1 MLSQY
6 SLTSM
11 PRGRSSGSGLVVL
24 SRVVGSAVPAVVAL
38 ASVVLSGCD
47 PGRPPPGAPVADYR
61 EPSLSERG
69 DWTLIESPDPAK
81 HLLVYGDPP
90 ADGLQLLFMGGRA
103 ATPLRNGG
111 AAWPDES
118 GARILVFDE
127 RGVVARVAQGALPD
141 ARNLTRPV
149 SVAVDGGSLLAIEA
163 DGQGLRFGDDGPEEW
178 VSYGVEAPA
187 FGGGVGA
194 MVAARSIF
202 EFHMAP
208 ARPRDPLLWIRD
220 GDTREMMPLGSPA
233 AAPDPFLGQ
242 LVNTGWTVATDDG
255 LVVFASALRR
265 ELVAFDSR
273 GDTTW
278 VSLWQPADS
287 VAPPSLD
294 VVDGS
299 MTPVFSVIQFGMV
312 TGPDGLIY
320 VLAATEPGGP
330 PDKVLVFDRE
340 GRFVRS
346 GRVSENDAIFADA
359 RGRIYGVPI
368 EDALS
373 RTGEPERAVFP
384 AFDLPLLGGIGRT
397 TLEAHRG
404 KVVVLNF
411 WASWCGPCRREMPLL
426 ATFANELDPDQ
437 AVLIGLIEDLDP
449 EDALAFL
456 EEIGGVGYPHGQ
468 GRGRLRNRYNYRG
481 LPYTVVLDRDLRV
494 IRGFYGFGS
503 SIDPIEKTVERELS
517 ADH

>member
-1 MLSQY
+1 M
-6 SLTSM
+6 
-11 PRGRSSGSGLVVL
+11 
-24 SRVVGSAVPAVVAL
+24 
-38 ASVVLSGCD
+38 
-47 PGRPPPGAPVADYR
+47 
-61 EPSLSERG
+61 
-69 DWTLIESPDPAK
+69 
-81 HLLVYGDPP
+81 
-90 ADGLQLLFMGGRA
+90 
-103 ATPLRNGG
+103 
-111 AAWPDES
+111 
-118 GARILVFDE
+118 
-127 RGVVARVAQGALPD
+127 
-141 ARNLTRPV
+141 
-149 SVAVDGGSLLAIEA
+149 
-163 DGQGLRFGDDGPEEW
+163 
-178 VSYGVEAPA
+178 
-187 FGGGVGA
+187 
-194 MVAARSIF
+194 
-202 EFHMAP
+202 
-208 ARPRDPLLWIRD
+208 
-220 GDTREMMPLGSPA
+220 
-233 AAPDPFLGQ
+233 
-242 LVNTGWTVATDDG
+242 
-255 LVVFASALRR
+255 
-265 ELVAFDSR
+265 
-273 GDTTW
+273 
-278 VSLWQPADS
+278 
-287 VAPPSLD
+287 
-294 VVDGS
+294 
-299 MTPVFSVIQFGMV
+299 
-312 TGPDGLIY
+312 
-320 VLAATEPGGP
+320 
-330 PDKVLVFDRE
+330 FDRE

-368 EDALS
+368 GDALS

-437 AVLIGLIEDLDP
+437 AVLIGLNEDLDP